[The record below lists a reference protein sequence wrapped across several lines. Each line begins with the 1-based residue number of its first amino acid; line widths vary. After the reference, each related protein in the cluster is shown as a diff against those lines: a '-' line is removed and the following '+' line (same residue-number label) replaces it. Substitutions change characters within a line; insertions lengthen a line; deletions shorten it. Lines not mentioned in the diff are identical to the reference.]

1 MRLDFYKIP
10 SGAFNLASGVPA
22 VVLPAGNAV
31 LLSSLSPIAVNKTG
45 FPGSSFTTQ
54 WQAQNF
60 SIDTSSVSGGERVLV
75 VATAVDVNSYFAF
88 DNIVI
93 TAAPTAV
100 PEVTLSCTP
109 NVLTDS
115 PVQQASCTVTANQ
128 PVLSDLVVG
137 LVPPVSSTRYTSNC
151 GPTVTILAGQTTA
164 SCTLIAGDNTV
175 PGDGSVTASLALLP
189 DTAATARYTL
199 STPSTASVQVQD
211 DDPPP
216 VVSLGCTPATLTDSP
231 NQRATCTVTASH
243 AAAADLDV
251 LISPPASH
259 ARYTSTCASPL
270 RVLAGQTTASCTVTA
285 SDNTTVGDGDVS
297 VTLSLLA
304 DPSAAPRYALGTP
317 VSANLLVQDDD
328 QAAPVAVVQP
338 VPSLSP
344 WALAGLLGLTAAAA
358 AWVRRR
364 S

>member
-1 MRLDFYKIP
+1 M
-10 SGAFNLASGVPA
+10 
-22 VVLPAGNAV
+22 PAGNAV

-164 SCTLIAGDNTV
+164 ASCAIVASDNTV